1 MHNLLDCPE
10 KIKGTEIEELY
21 IKAELAKMKVEQRKK
36 YEEEVMTRNDILNS
50 IAEQLEDARKEAARI
65 GAAEGREEGLRKGM
79 AEGIAEGKNKGRA
92 EVIRQFHSKGMSA
105 EQIADLLD
113 ADVADIEKILL

>member
-1 MHNLLDCPE
+1 M
-10 KIKGTEIEELY
+10 
-21 IKAELAKMKVEQRKK
+21 AEGL
-36 YEEEVMTRNDILNS
+36 
-50 IAEQLEDARKEAARI
+50 
-65 GAAEGREEGLRKGM
+65 AEGRAQGLETGLAEGRAEGR

>member
-1 MHNLLDCPE
+1 MEGRTVVKKND
-10 KIKGTEIEELY
+10 IFEIE
-21 IKAELAKMKVEQRKK
+21 ITG
-36 YEEEVMTRNDILNS
+36 MTDDGNGVGR
-50 IAEQLEDARKEAARI
+50 
-65 GAAEGREEGLRKGM
+65 AEGI

>member
-1 MHNLLDCPE
+1 
-10 KIKGTEIEELY
+10 
-21 IKAELAKMKVEQRKK
+21 MKVEQRKK

-79 AEGIAEGKNKGRA
+79 AEGRAEGIAEGKNKGRA

>member
-1 MHNLLDCPE
+1 ML
-10 KIKGTEIEELY
+10 
-21 IKAELAKMKVEQRKK
+21 
-36 YEEEVMTRNDILNS
+36 S
-50 IAEQLEDARKEAARI
+50 
-65 GAAEGREEGLRKGM
+65 
-79 AEGIAEGKNKGRA
+79 EGIAEGKNKGRA

>member
-1 MHNLLDCPE
+1 
-10 KIKGTEIEELY
+10 
-21 IKAELAKMKVEQRKK
+21 MKVEQRKK

-79 AEGIAEGKNKGRA
+79 AEGLAKGRTQGLETGLAEGRAEGIAEGKNKGRA